1 VNRQPFNRSA
11 FNRSSSTSTSSA
23 TGLSQFNL
31 KGSAVANRTISVS
44 ESRAQ
49 LIARGSLAPTLGKF
63 DSGNVALKLTA
74 LGDGVKAL
82 SVDAGIAE
90 VALTASAQQAVQGE
104 AVIALEGLTLA
115 VGDELIINTIDM
127 TVTVNG
133 QNGMKYFSPYSE
145 FFALLN
151 GANTLIYSDT
161 VAARKINF
169 DVIWKDRWL

>member
-1 VNRQPFNRSA
+1 MNRQPFNRSA
-11 FNRSSSTSTSSA
+11 FNRPLSTSTTS
-23 TGLSQFNL
+23 TGLSQIKL
-31 KGSAVANRTISVS
+31 KGSAVANRTISVP
-44 ESRAQ
+44 ESRAH
-49 LIARGSLAPTLGKF
+49 LLAKGSLAPVLVKF
-63 DSGNVALKLTA
+63 NSANVALKLEA
-74 LGDGVKAL
+74 LGNGVKAL
-82 SVDAGIAE
+82 SVEAGSAE
-90 VALTASAQQAVQGE
+90 IVLAASAQQAVQGE

-115 VGDELIINTIDM
+115 PGDELIINTIDM

>member
-1 VNRQPFNRSA
+1 MNRQPYNRSG

-31 KGSAVANRTISVS
+31 KGSAVANRTISVP
-44 ESRAQ
+44 ESRAH
-49 LIARGSLAPTLGKF
+49 LLAKGSLAPVLVKF
-63 DSGNVALKLTA
+63 NSANVALKLEA
-74 LGDGVKAL
+74 LGNGVKTL
-82 SVDAGIAE
+82 SVEAGSAE
-90 VALTASAQQAVQGE
+90 IVLAASAQQAVQGE

-115 VGDELIINTIDM
+115 PGDELIINTIDM

-133 QNGMKYFSPYSE
+133 QNGMQYFSSYSE

-161 VAARKINF
+161 GAARKINF

>member
-1 VNRQPFNRSA
+1 MNRQPFNRSA
-11 FNRSSSTSTSSA
+11 FNRPLSTSTTG
-23 TGLSQFNL
+23 TGLSQIKL
-31 KGSAVANRTISVS
+31 KGSAVANRTISVP

-90 VALTASAQQAVQGE
+90 VVLTASAQQAVQGE

-145 FFALLN
+145 FFTLLN